1 MSKLRVESGQRRAG
15 RWGVPHTQHPELRRR
30 VRLVVVPLLAIILVA
45 VLVIGLIGCAKSNPN
60 VTTIRFTSWGNDV
73 EEANL
78 RALIAEFEKNHPD
91 IKVEIEITPWARMLD
106 KLMISS
112 AGGRPPDVTRISSE
126 WFPPIAAKGL
136 LEPLDEYVKRD
147 KYDLDD
153 FYPESI
159 DGWGTWKGKLLEI
172 PTDIDIYAMYY
183 NKDLFDKYK
192 IPYPDE
198 TWDRDKYLWAAK
210 KLTRDTD
217 GDGVLDQ
224 WGTTL
229 DMWWQD
235 YVYANG
241 GAIVS
246 PDGNKCVLD
255 RPEAYNG
262 LQFMADLVN
271 KHHVAPNAEEA
282 ANLGMSKLFTTGKI
296 AMNISGSWAAELIYK
311 KEITTFE
318 YDVAPIPK
326 GPKARV
332 SIICGAAYAI
342 LSRSSHKEAAWEL
355 VKWMTGKEYQRS
367 AALRSQIIPSRKS
380 VAESGAY
387 LGSKADPKNRKA
399 FIYMI
404 QFGRAVPPV
413 SCAPEMTQIIQSE
426 LDLVRLGR
434 EPAKEACEKVTPTV
448 DQLLRHRE

>member
-1 MSKLRVESGQRRAG
+1 MSLRLPKICIAVLSVAL
-15 RWGVPHTQHPELRRR
+15 VC
-30 VRLVVVPLLAIILVA
+30 LVV
-45 VLVIGLIGCAKSNPN
+45 GCAEQQPG

-73 EEANL
+73 EEQNL
-78 RALIAEFEKNHPD
+78 RLLIAQFEKQHPK
-91 IKVEIEITPWARMLD
+91 IHVEIEITPWARMLD

-136 LEPLDEYVKRD
+136 LEPLDKYVKRD

-159 DGWGTWKGKLLEI
+159 KGWGTWKGKLLEI

-183 NKDLFDKYK
+183 NKTMFDKNK

-198 TWDRDKYLWAAK
+198 TWDWDKYLEVAK
-210 KLTRDTD
+210 KLTQDTNHD
-217 GDGVLDQ
+217 GKIDQ

-241 GAIVS
+241 GTIVS
-246 PDGNKCVLD
+246 ADGNTCALD
-255 RPEAYNG
+255 EPAAYEG
-262 LQFMADLVN
+262 LQFMADLTN
-271 KHHVAPNAEEA
+271 KYHVAPNAEEA
-282 ANLGMSKLFTTGKI
+282 ANLGMSKLFTNGQI
-296 AMNISGSWAAELIYK
+296 GMNISGSWAAELLYK
-311 KEITTFE
+311 KEIKTFK

-332 SIICGAAYAI
+332 SIICGAAYAV
-342 LSRSSHKEAAWEL
+342 LSRSQHKEEAWEL
-355 VKWMTGKEYQRS
+355 VKFMTGKEYQRS
-367 AALRSQIIPSRKS
+367 AAMRSQIIPSRRS

-387 LGSKADPKNRKA
+387 LHLNADPKNRQA
-399 FIYMI
+399 FLYMI

-434 EPAKEACEKVTPTV
+434 ESAKAACEKVKPTV

>member
-1 MSKLRVESGQRRAG
+1 MTSRNIKICIV
-15 RWGVPHTQHPELRRR
+15 V
-30 VRLVVVPLLAIILVA
+30 LVALLA
-45 VLVIGLIGCAKSNPN
+45 VIVVGCGNRNPG

-73 EEANL
+73 EEVNL
-78 RALIAEFEKNHPD
+78 RALIAQFEKTHPK
-91 IKVEIEITPWARMLD
+91 IHVEIEITPWARMLD

-136 LEPLDEYVKRD
+136 LEPLDKYVKRD
-147 KYDLDD
+147 HYDLDD

-159 DGWGTWKGKLLEI
+159 NGWGKWKGQLLEI

-183 NKDLFDKYK
+183 NKDMFDKNH

-198 TWDRDKYLWAAK
+198 TWDWNKYLEVAK
-210 KLTRDTD
+210 KLTQDTD
-217 GDGVLDQ
+217 GNKQIDQ

-229 DMWWQD
+229 DQWWED

-241 GAIVS
+241 GTIVT
-246 PDGNKCVLD
+246 PDGNQCTLD
-255 RPEAYNG
+255 QPAAYDG
-262 LQFMADLVN
+262 IQFMADLIN
-271 KHHVAPNAEEA
+271 KYHVSPTAEEA
-282 ANLGMSKLFTTGKI
+282 ANQGTSKLFTGGKI
-296 AMNISGSWAAELIYK
+296 GMTISGSWAAELIYK
-311 KEITTFE
+311 KEITTFK

-326 GPKARV
+326 GPKSRV

-342 LSRSSHKEAAWEL
+342 LSRSKHKEAAWQL
-355 VKWMTGKEYQRS
+355 VKFMTGKEYQRS
-367 AALRSQIIPSRKS
+367 AAMRSQIIPSRKS

-387 LGSKADPKNRKA
+387 LHLKADPKNRQM
-399 FIYMI
+399 FLYMI
-404 QFGRAVPPV
+404 PFGKPVPPV

-434 EPAKEACEKVTPTV
+434 ESAKVGCENVKPKV

>member
-1 MSKLRVESGQRRAG
+1 M
-15 RWGVPHTQHPELRRR
+15 
-30 VRLVVVPLLAIILVA
+30 RLKTLKICLA
-45 VLVIGLIGCAKSNPN
+45 VLAAVVLLIIAGCSQQKPG

-73 EEANL
+73 EEQNL
-78 RALIAEFEKNHPD
+78 RALIAEFEKRHPN

-136 LEPLDEYVKRD
+136 LEPLDKYVKRD

-153 FYPESI
+153 FYPEAI
-159 DGWGTWKGKLLEI
+159 KGWGTWNGQLLEI

-183 NKDLFDKYK
+183 NKDMFDKNK

-198 TWDRDKYLWAAK
+198 TWDWDKYLEVAK
-210 KLTRDTD
+210 KLTQDTD
-217 GDGVLDQ
+217 KDGEIDQ

-241 GAIVS
+241 GTIVS
-246 PDGNKCVLD
+246 EDGNECTLD
-255 RPEAYNG
+255 QPAAYEG
-262 LQFMADLVN
+262 LQFMADLIN
-271 KHHVAPNAEEA
+271 KHHVAPTAEEA

-296 AMNISGSWAAELIYK
+296 GMNISGSWAAELIYK
-311 KEITTFE
+311 KEITTFK

-332 SIICGAAYAI
+332 SIICGAAFAI
-342 LSRSSHKEAAWEL
+342 LKRSQHKEEAWEL
-355 VKWMTGKEYQRS
+355 VKFMTGKEYQRS
-367 AALRSQIIPSRKS
+367 AAMRSQIIPSRRS
-380 VAESGAY
+380 VAESDAY
-387 LGSKADPKNRKA
+387 YGQKGDPKNRQA
-399 FIYMI
+399 FLYMI
-404 QFGRAVPPV
+404 QFGKAVPPV

-434 EPAKEACEKVTPTV
+434 ETAKEGCEKVKPVV

>member
-1 MSKLRVESGQRRAG
+1 M
-15 RWGVPHTQHPELRRR
+15 
-30 VRLVVVPLLAIILVA
+30 VVGLLVA
-45 VLVIGLIGCAKSNPN
+45 GCGNKKPG

-73 EEANL
+73 EEQSL
-78 RALIAEFEKNHPD
+78 RALIKEFEKRNPH
-91 IKVEIEITPWARMLD
+91 IRVEVEITPWSRMLD

-136 LEPLDEYVKRD
+136 LEPLDKYIERD
-147 KYDLDD
+147 NYDLDD

-159 DGWGTWKGKLLEI
+159 EGWGVWNGQILEI

-183 NKDLFDKYK
+183 NKDMFDKYK

-198 TWDRDKYLWAAK
+198 TWDWDKYLEVAK
-210 KLTRDTD
+210 KLTIDTN
-217 GDGVLDQ
+217 GDGQIDQ

-241 GAIVS
+241 GTIIG
-246 PDGNKCVLD
+246 PDAATGDVQCTLD
-255 RPEAYNG
+255 QPAAYQG
-262 LQFMADLVN
+262 LQFMADLIN
-271 KHHVAPNAEEA
+271 KYHVSPTAEEA
-282 ANLGMSKLFTTGKI
+282 ANQGTSKLFTSGRIGMT
-296 AMNISGSWAAELIYK
+296 ISGSWAAELIYK
-311 KEITTFE
+311 NEITTFK

-332 SIICGAAYAI
+332 SIICGAAYAV
-342 LSRSSHKEAAWEL
+342 LNRSQHKEEAWEL
-355 VKWMTGKEYQRS
+355 VKWMTGKEYQR
-367 AALRSQIIPSRKS
+367 AAAMRSQIIPSRRS

-387 LGSKADPKNRKA
+387 LHLDADPRNREA
-399 FIYMI
+399 FLYMI
-404 QFGRAVPPV
+404 QFGKSVPPV

-426 LDLVRLGR
+426 LDLVRLGL
-434 EPAKEACEKVTPTV
+434 ESAEQGMKKVKPKV

>member
-1 MSKLRVESGQRRAG
+1 MRLNRCFLTRLAAAG
-15 RWGVPHTQHPELRRR
+15 A
-30 VRLVVVPLLAIILVA
+30 VVLLAFA
-45 VLVIGLIGCAKSNPN
+45 LISGCGNRNPG

-73 EEANL
+73 EEVNL
-78 RALIAEFEKNHPD
+78 RALIAEFEKRHPK
-91 IKVEIEITPWARMLD
+91 IHVEIEITPWARMLD

-136 LEPLDEYVKRD
+136 LEPLDKYVKRD

-159 DGWGTWKGKLLEI
+159 NGWGKWKGQLLEI

-183 NKDLFDKYK
+183 NKDMFDKNH

-198 TWDRDKYLWAAK
+198 TLDWNKYLEVAK
-210 KLTRDTD
+210 MLSKDLN
-217 GDGVLDQ
+217 GDGQLDQ

-241 GAIVS
+241 GEIVG
-246 PDGNKCVLD
+246 PDPKTGDVQCVID
-255 RPEAYNG
+255 RPAAYEG
-262 LQFMADLVN
+262 IQFMADLTN
-271 KHHVAPNAEEA
+271 KYHVAPNAEEA
-282 ANLGMSKLFTTGKI
+282 ANLGTSKLFTGGKI
-296 AMNISGSWAAELIYK
+296 GMNISGSWAAELIYK
-311 KEITTFE
+311 KEITSFK

-326 GPKARV
+326 GPKTRV

-342 LSRSSHKEAAWEL
+342 LSRSKHKEEAWEL
-355 VKWMTGKEYQRS
+355 VKFMTGKDYQRS
-367 AALRSQIIPSRKS
+367 AAMRSQIIPSRKS

-387 LGSKADPKNRKA
+387 LHLNADPKNRKA
-399 FIYMI
+399 FLYMI
-404 QFGRAVPPV
+404 PFGRSVPAV

-434 EPAKEACEKVTPTV
+434 ETAKEGCEKVKPKV

>member
-1 MSKLRVESGQRRAG
+1 MKSRILLI
-15 RWGVPHTQHPELRRR
+15 GVAA
-30 VRLVVVPLLAIILVA
+30 VMVVGLLVA
-45 VLVIGLIGCAKSNPN
+45 GCGNKKPG

-73 EEANL
+73 EEQSL
-78 RALIAEFEKNHPD
+78 RALIKEFEKRNPH
-91 IKVEIEITPWARMLD
+91 IRVEVEITPWSRMLD

-136 LEPLDEYVKRD
+136 LEPLDKYIERD
-147 KYDLDD
+147 NYDLDD

-159 DGWGTWKGKLLEI
+159 EGWGVWNGQILEI

-183 NKDLFDKYK
+183 NKDMFDKYK

-198 TWDRDKYLWAAK
+198 TWDWDKYLEVAK
-210 KLTRDTD
+210 KLTIDTN
-217 GDGVLDQ
+217 GDGQIDQ

-241 GAIVS
+241 GTIIG
-246 PDGNKCVLD
+246 PDAATGDVQCTLD
-255 RPEAYNG
+255 QPAAYQG
-262 LQFMADLVN
+262 LQFMADLIN
-271 KHHVAPNAEEA
+271 KYHVSPTAEEA
-282 ANLGMSKLFTTGKI
+282 ANQGTSKLFTSGRIGMT
-296 AMNISGSWAAELIYK
+296 ISGSWAAELIYK
-311 KEITTFE
+311 NEITTFK

-332 SIICGAAYAI
+332 SIICGAAYAV
-342 LSRSSHKEAAWEL
+342 LNRSQHKEEAWEL
-355 VKWMTGKEYQRS
+355 VKWMTGKEYQR
-367 AALRSQIIPSRKS
+367 AAAMRSQIIPSRRS

-387 LGSKADPKNRKA
+387 LHLDADPRNREA
-399 FIYMI
+399 FLYMI
-404 QFGRAVPPV
+404 QFGKSVPPV

-426 LDLVRLGR
+426 LDLVRLGL
-434 EPAKEACEKVTPTV
+434 ESAEQGMKKVKPKV

>member
-1 MSKLRVESGQRRAG
+1 MIRRILAF
-15 RWGVPHTQHPELRRR
+15 LIA
-30 VRLVVVPLLAIILVA
+30 LFLLAP
-45 VLVIGLIGCAKSNPN
+45 LITGCGGKQPG
-60 VTTIRFTSWGNDV
+60 VTTIRFASWGNDV
-73 EEANL
+73 EEKNL
-78 RALIAEFEKNHPD
+78 RALIAEFEKRHHGR

-136 LEPLDEYVKRD
+136 LEPLDKYVKRD
-147 KYDLDD
+147 NYDLDD

-159 DGWGTWKGKLLEI
+159 NGWGVWNGKLLEI

-183 NKDLFDKYK
+183 NKDMFDKYH

-198 TWDRDKYLWAAK
+198 TWDWNKYLEVAK
-210 KLTRDTD
+210 KLTMDLD
-217 GDGVLDQ
+217 GDGNLDQ
-224 WGTTL
+224 WGTTV

-241 GAIVS
+241 GTIVGRD
-246 PDGNKCVLD
+246 PKTGELVCTLD
-255 RPEAYNG
+255 QPAAYEG
-262 LQFMADLVN
+262 LQFMGDLTN
-271 KHHVAPNAEEA
+271 KYHVAPNAEEA

-296 AMNISGSWAAELIYK
+296 GMNISGSWAAELVYK
-311 KEITTFE
+311 KEIKDFK

-342 LSRSSHKEAAWEL
+342 LKRSKHKEEAWEL
-355 VKWMTGKEYQRS
+355 VKWMTGKEYQT
-367 AALRSQIIPSRKS
+367 AAARRSQIIPSRRS

-387 LGSKADPKNRKA
+387 LHLNADPKNRKA
-399 FIYMI
+399 FLYMI
-404 QFGRAVPPV
+404 PFGKPVPPV

-434 EPAKEACEKVTPTV
+434 ESAKEACQKVTPV
-448 DQLLRHRE
+448 VNQLLRHRD

>member
-1 MSKLRVESGQRRAG
+1 MALIAVTVLAAG
-15 RWGVPHTQHPELRRR
+15 CGNKKP
-30 VRLVVVPLLAIILVA
+30 
-45 VLVIGLIGCAKSNPN
+45 G

-73 EEANL
+73 EEQSL
-78 RALIAEFEKNHPD
+78 RALIKEFEKRNPH
-91 IKVEIEITPWARMLD
+91 IRVEVEITPWARMLD

-136 LEPLDEYVKRD
+136 LEPLDKYIERD
-147 KYDLDD
+147 NYDLDD

-159 DGWGTWKGKLLEI
+159 EGWGIWEGKILEI

-183 NKDLFDKYK
+183 NKDMFDKYK
-192 IPYPDE
+192 LPYPDE
-198 TWDRDKYLWAAK
+198 TWDWDKYLEVAK
-210 KLTRDTD
+210 KLTLDTN
-217 GDGVLDQ
+217 GDGQIDQ

-241 GAIVS
+241 GTIIG
-246 PDGNKCVLD
+246 PDPDTGDVQCTLD
-255 RPEAYNG
+255 QPAAYEG
-262 LQFMADLVN
+262 LQFMADLIN
-271 KHHVAPNAEEA
+271 KYHVSPTAEES
-282 ANLGMSKLFTTGKI
+282 ANQGTSKLFTSGRIGMT
-296 AMNISGSWAAELIYK
+296 ISGSWAAELIYK
-311 KEITTFE
+311 NEITTFK

-326 GPKARV
+326 GPETRV
-332 SIICGAAYAI
+332 SIICGAAYAV
-342 LSRSSHKEAAWEL
+342 LKRSQHKEEAWEL
-355 VKWMTGKEYQRS
+355 VKWMTGKEYQR
-367 AALRSQIIPSRKS
+367 AAAMRSQIIPSRRS

-387 LGSKADPKNRKA
+387 LHLDADPKNRQA
-399 FIYMI
+399 FLYMI
-404 QFGRAVPPV
+404 PFGKSVPAV

-434 EPAKEACEKVTPTV
+434 ESAREGMEKVKPKV

>member
-1 MSKLRVESGQRRAG
+1 MN
-15 RWGVPHTQHPELRRR
+15 
-30 VRLVVVPLLAIILVA
+30 VRTLKTCAALMLVA
-45 VLVIGLIGCAKSNPN
+45 LALLIVGCGKQQPG
-60 VTTIRFTSWGNDV
+60 VTTIRFSSWGNDV

-78 RALIAEFEKNHPD
+78 RKLIAEFEKRHPK

-136 LEPLDEYVKRD
+136 LEPLDKYVKRD
-147 KYDLDD
+147 RYDLDD

-159 DGWGTWKGKLLEI
+159 NGWGMWKGQLLEI

-183 NKDLFDKYK
+183 NKDMFDKNH
-192 IPYPDE
+192 IAYPDE
-198 TWDRDKYLWAAK
+198 TWDWNKYLEVAK
-210 KLTRDTD
+210 KLTKDLN
-217 GDGVLDQ
+217 GDGQLDQ
-224 WGTTL
+224 WGTTI

-241 GAIVS
+241 GTIVS
-246 PDGNKCVLD
+246 PDGNKCTLD
-255 RPEAYNG
+255 QPAAYDG
-262 LQFMADLVN
+262 LQFMADLTS
-271 KHHVAPNAEEA
+271 KYHVAPNAEEA
-282 ANLGMSKLFTTGKI
+282 ANQGQSKLFTAGKI
-296 AMNISGSWAAELIYK
+296 GMNISGSWAAELIYK
-311 KEITTFE
+311 KEIKDFK

-332 SIICGAAYAI
+332 SIICGAAYAV
-342 LSRSSHKEAAWEL
+342 LKRSQHKEEAWEL

-367 AALRSQIIPSRKS
+367 AAMRSQIIPSRKS

-387 LGSKADPKNRKA
+387 LGLNADPNNRKA
-399 FIYMI
+399 FLYMI
-404 QFGRAVPPV
+404 QFGKSVPPV

-434 EPAKEACEKVTPTV
+434 ESARDGCEKVKPTV

>member
-1 MSKLRVESGQRRAG
+1 MKSR
-15 RWGVPHTQHPELRRR
+15 
-30 VRLVVVPLLAIILVA
+30 IL
-45 VLVIGLIGCAKSNPN
+45 LIGIAAVMVVSLFIAGCGSKKPG

-73 EEANL
+73 EEQSL
-78 RALIAEFEKNHPD
+78 RALIKEFEKRNPH
-91 IKVEIEITPWARMLD
+91 IRVEVEITPWSRMLD

-136 LEPLDEYVKRD
+136 LEPLDKYIERD
-147 KYDLDD
+147 NYDLDD

-159 DGWGTWKGKLLEI
+159 DGWGVWNGQILEI

-183 NKDLFDKYK
+183 NKDMFDKYK

-198 TWDRDKYLWAAK
+198 TWDWDKYLEVAK
-210 KLTRDTD
+210 KLTLDTN
-217 GDGVLDQ
+217 GDGQIDQ

-241 GAIVS
+241 GTIIG
-246 PDGNKCVLD
+246 PDPATGDVQCTLD
-255 RPEAYNG
+255 QPAAYEG
-262 LQFMADLVN
+262 LQFMADLIN
-271 KHHVAPNAEEA
+271 KYHVSPTAEES
-282 ANLGMSKLFTTGKI
+282 ANQGTSKLFTSGRIGMT
-296 AMNISGSWAAELIYK
+296 ISGSWAAELIYK
-311 KEITTFE
+311 NEITTFK

-326 GPKARV
+326 GPKSRV
-332 SIICGAAYAI
+332 SIICGAAYAV
-342 LSRSSHKEAAWEL
+342 LKRSQHKEEAWEL
-355 VKWMTGKEYQRS
+355 VKWMTGKEYQS
-367 AALRSQIIPSRKS
+367 AAAMRSQIIPSRRS

-387 LGSKADPKNRKA
+387 LHLDADPRNREA
-399 FIYMI
+399 FLYMI
-404 QFGRAVPPV
+404 QFGKSVPPV

-426 LDLVRLGR
+426 LDLVRLGL
-434 EPAKEACEKVTPTV
+434 ESAEQGMKKVKPKV

>member
-1 MSKLRVESGQRRAG
+1 MIMNLRKI
-15 RWGVPHTQHPELRRR
+15 T
-30 VRLVVVPLLAIILVA
+30 LLCAALIAVSLGA
-45 VLVIGLIGCAKSNPN
+45 VLLCGCGNQKPG
-60 VTTIRFTSWGNDV
+60 VTTIRFSSWGNDV

-78 RALIAEFEKNHPD
+78 RALIAEFEKQHPN

-136 LEPLDEYVKRD
+136 LEPLDKYVERD

-153 FYPESI
+153 FYPEAI
-159 DGWGTWKGKLLEI
+159 NGWGKWKGQLLEI

-183 NKDLFDKYK
+183 NKDMFDKNK

-198 TWDRDKYLWAAK
+198 TWDWDKYLEVAK
-210 KLTRDTD
+210 KLTQDTD
-217 GDGVLDQ
+217 KDGEIDQ

-241 GAIVS
+241 GTIVS
-246 PDGNKCVLD
+246 DDGNTCTLD
-255 RPEAYNG
+255 QPAAYEG
-262 LQFMADLVN
+262 IQFMADLIN
-271 KHHVAPNAEEA
+271 KHHVAPTAEEA

-296 AMNISGSWAAELIYK
+296 GMNISGSWAAELIYK
-311 KEITTFE
+311 KEITTFK

-326 GPKARV
+326 GPKRRV
-332 SIICGAAYAI
+332 SIICGAAFAV
-342 LSRSSHKEAAWEL
+342 LKRSQHKEEAWEL
-355 VKWMTGKEYQRS
+355 VKFMTGKEYQRS
-367 AALRSQIIPSRKS
+367 AAIRSQIIPSRRS
-380 VAESGAY
+380 VAESDAY
-387 LGSKADPKNRKA
+387 YGQKGDPKNRQA
-399 FIYMI
+399 FLYMI
-404 QFGRAVPPV
+404 QFGKAVPPV
-413 SCAPEMTQIIQSE
+413 SCAPEMTQIIASE
-426 LDLVRLGR
+426 FDLVRLGR
-434 EPAKEACEKVTPTV
+434 ETAEVGCKKVKPKV

>member
-1 MSKLRVESGQRRAG
+1 MNRKTLMFCIAA
-15 RWGVPHTQHPELRRR
+15 
-30 VRLVVVPLLAIILVA
+30 LAIA
-45 VLVIGLIGCAKSNPN
+45 VMLLIAGCGNRNPG

-73 EEANL
+73 EEQNL
-78 RALIAEFEKNHPD
+78 RALIAEFEKRNPKIH
-91 IKVEIEITPWARMLD
+91 VEIEITPWARMLD

-136 LEPLDEYVKRD
+136 LEPLDKYVKRD
-147 KYDLDD
+147 KYDMDD

-159 DGWGTWKGKLLEI
+159 NGWGKWKGQLLEI

-183 NKDLFDKYK
+183 NKDMFDKNH

-198 TWDRDKYLWAAK
+198 TWDWNKYLAVAK
-210 KLTRDTD
+210 KLTQDTD
-217 GDGVLDQ
+217 GNKEIDQ

-241 GAIVS
+241 GEIVG
-246 PDGNKCVLD
+246 PDPKTGDVQCVLD
-255 RPEAYNG
+255 RPAAYEG
-262 LQFMADLVN
+262 LQFMADLIN
-271 KHHVAPNAEEA
+271 KHHVSPTAEES
-282 ANLGMSKLFTTGKI
+282 ANQGTSKLFTSGKI
-296 AMNISGSWAAELIYK
+296 GMTISGSWAAELIYK
-311 KEITTFE
+311 KEITTFK

-326 GPKARV
+326 GPKSRV

-342 LSRSSHKEAAWEL
+342 LSRSQHKEAAWKL
-355 VKWMTGKEYQRS
+355 VKFMTGKEYQRS
-367 AALRSQIIPSRKS
+367 AALRSQIIPSRRS

-387 LGSKADPKNRKA
+387 LHLNADPKNRQA
-399 FIYMI
+399 FLYMI
-404 QFGRAVPPV
+404 PFGRAVPPV
-413 SCAPEMTQIIQSE
+413 SCAPEMTQIILSE

-434 EPAKEACEKVTPTV
+434 ESAKDGCKNVKPKV

>member
-1 MSKLRVESGQRRAG
+1 MRLNRCIL
-15 RWGVPHTQHPELRRR
+15 T
-30 VRLVVVPLLAIILVA
+30 RLVAAGAVVLLTLA
-45 VLVIGLIGCAKSNPN
+45 LISGCGNRNPG

-73 EEANL
+73 EEVNL
-78 RALIAEFEKNHPD
+78 RALIAEFEKRHPK
-91 IKVEIEITPWARMLD
+91 IHVEIEITPWARMLD

-136 LEPLDEYVKRD
+136 LEPLEPYVKRD
-147 KYDLDD
+147 HYDLND

-159 DGWGTWKGKLLEI
+159 NGWGKYKGVLYEI

-183 NKDLFDKYK
+183 NKDMFDKNH

-198 TWDRDKYLWAAK
+198 TWDWNKYLEVAK
-210 KLTRDTD
+210 KLTQDTD
-217 GDGVLDQ
+217 GNGQIDQ

-241 GAIVS
+241 GEIIG
-246 PDGNKCVLD
+246 PDPRTGDVQCVLD
-255 RPEAYNG
+255 RPAAYEG
-262 LQFMADLVN
+262 IQFMADLIN
-271 KHHVAPNAEEA
+271 KYHVSPTAEES
-282 ANLGMSKLFTTGKI
+282 ANQGTSKLFTAGKI
-296 AMNISGSWAAELIYK
+296 GMNISGSWAAELIYK
-311 KEITTFE
+311 KEIKDFK

-326 GPKARV
+326 GPKTRV

-342 LSRSSHKEAAWEL
+342 LSRSKHKEAAWEL

-367 AALRSQIIPSRKS
+367 AAMRSQIIPSRKS

-387 LGSKADPKNRKA
+387 LHLNADPKNRKA
-399 FIYMI
+399 FLYMI
-404 QFGRAVPPV
+404 QFGRSVPAV

-426 LDLVRLGR
+426 LDLVRLGM
-434 EPAKEACEKVTPTV
+434 ETAKEGCEKVKPKV
-448 DQLLRHRE
+448 DQLLRHRD

>member
-1 MSKLRVESGQRRAG
+1 MVVSLFIAGCGSKKPS
-15 RWGVPHTQHPELRRR
+15 
-30 VRLVVVPLLAIILVA
+30 
-45 VLVIGLIGCAKSNPN
+45 

-73 EEANL
+73 EEQSL
-78 RALIAEFEKNHPD
+78 RALIKEFEKRNPH
-91 IKVEIEITPWARMLD
+91 IRVEVEITPWSRMLD

-136 LEPLDEYVKRD
+136 LEPLDKYIERD
-147 KYDLDD
+147 NYDLDD

-159 DGWGTWKGKLLEI
+159 DGWGVWNGQILEI

-183 NKDLFDKYK
+183 NKDMFDKYK

-198 TWDRDKYLWAAK
+198 TWDWDKYLEVAK
-210 KLTRDTD
+210 KLTLDTN
-217 GDGVLDQ
+217 GDGQIDQ

-241 GAIVS
+241 GTIIG
-246 PDGNKCVLD
+246 PDPATGDVQCTLD
-255 RPEAYNG
+255 QPAAYEG
-262 LQFMADLVN
+262 LQFMADLIN
-271 KHHVAPNAEEA
+271 KYHVSPTAEES
-282 ANLGMSKLFTTGKI
+282 ANQGTSKLFTSGRIGMT
-296 AMNISGSWAAELIYK
+296 ISGSWAAELIYK
-311 KEITTFE
+311 NEITTFK

-326 GPKARV
+326 GPKSRV
-332 SIICGAAYAI
+332 SIICGAAYAV
-342 LSRSSHKEAAWEL
+342 LKRSQHKEEAWEL
-355 VKWMTGKEYQRS
+355 VKWMTGKEYQS
-367 AALRSQIIPSRKS
+367 AAAMRSQIIPSRRS

-387 LGSKADPKNRKA
+387 LHLDADPRNREA
-399 FIYMI
+399 FLYMI
-404 QFGRAVPPV
+404 QFGKSVPPV

-426 LDLVRLGR
+426 LDLVRLGL
-434 EPAKEACEKVTPTV
+434 ESAEQGMKKVKPKV